1 MYAIDNQGITQTP
14 PPRWRGEEFKQV
26 VHLQLRTLQAFV
38 GGLVSLVMLVLL
50 TACGSEPRDASDAY
64 VNFLYANMPH
74 PDMAAHPLEY
84 WQANVDKTLEVR
96 ERMGWDIPEREFR
109 HFVLPLRVNNE
120 PLDDFRTLY
129 ADTLCARVAGMTIG
143 EAALEIN
150 HWCHEMATYQP
161 SDGRT
166 SSPLQTIQ
174 RGVGRCGEE
183 SVLAVA
189 ALRAAGIPARQVYT
203 PRWAHTDD
211 NHAWVE
217 VYVDGKWQFMG
228 ACEPEPRLNM
238 AWFTGPVSRALI
250 LHTKVF
256 GDYHGDEDVIQRT
269 PCYTEINVIRGY
281 VPARRSFVTVVDEKG
296 RPVRDARVE
305 FKIYNYGEYYT
316 VAAYQTD
323 RRGQAAL
330 DMGLGDMVA
339 FASKDRRFGLAVID
353 GETVT
358 VSLDHEIGERC
369 AVDLDIVPP
378 AENPLPSGATPEEV
392 ARNAER
398 TRQEDMLRE
407 ARPKGNAAV
416 IDAFLAAHND
426 DNARALLASLSE
438 KDRGDVTRDVLED
451 AYAHIDGTFNP
462 MRDCPRVDLEPLKP
476 FFAELSTL
484 GLKTRADI
492 VKWIDANIRLEN
504 ERNPQGLRMAPID
517 VLHSGKADRRNRDI
531 FYVALCRAS
540 GLEEELD
547 PLTGYASMDHEEQPA
562 VGKGTLAVRYE
573 GLDTPEYYYQFTLSK
588 IFPGTGATSL
598 CTVGE
603 DSDHNPW
610 NTVFP
615 LEIEEGYYM
624 LTSGTRLA
632 DGSVLSHTEFF
643 PVEPNR
649 TTEVPL
655 VMRSADEQLSV
666 LGTMDADRFLS
677 KTGRGYYLLAVL
689 GDRDEPTNH
698 CVRQLEAMVPQL
710 EAWGRPLLM
719 AGPAVGRAMAS
730 STANSLGRLSMLI
743 PIEDSDGSV
752 LEMLTTGV
760 KSDSRQKPVV
770 TICDSF
776 GRIVYFSQGYNTSLA
791 EDLKRVLSKL

>member
-1 MYAIDNQGITQTP
+1 M
-14 PPRWRGEEFKQV
+14 
-26 VHLQLRTLQAFV
+26 
-38 GGLVSLVMLVLL
+38 
-50 TACGSEPRDASDAY
+50 
-64 VNFLYANMPH
+64 
-74 PDMAAHPLEY
+74 
-84 WQANVDKTLEVR
+84 
-96 ERMGWDIPEREFR
+96 
-109 HFVLPLRVNNE
+109 
-120 PLDDFRTLY
+120 
-129 ADTLCARVAGMTIG
+129 
-143 EAALEIN
+143 
-150 HWCHEMATYQP
+150 
-161 SDGRT
+161 
-166 SSPLQTIQ
+166 
-174 RGVGRCGEE
+174 
-183 SVLAVA
+183 
-189 ALRAAGIPARQVYT
+189 
-203 PRWAHTDD
+203 
-211 NHAWVE
+211 
-217 VYVDGKWQFMG
+217 
-228 ACEPEPRLNM
+228 
-238 AWFTGPVSRALI
+238 
-250 LHTKVF
+250 
-256 GDYHGDEDVIQRT
+256 
-269 PCYTEINVIRGY
+269 
-281 VPARRSFVTVVDEKG
+281 
-296 RPVRDARVE
+296 
-305 FKIYNYGEYYT
+305 
-316 VAAYQTD
+316 
-323 RRGQAAL
+323 
-330 DMGLGDMVA
+330 
-339 FASKDRRFGLAVID
+339 
-353 GETVT
+353 
-358 VSLDHEIGERC
+358 
-369 AVDLDIVPP
+369 
-378 AENPLPSGATPEEV
+378 
-392 ARNAER
+392 
-398 TRQEDMLRE
+398 
-407 ARPKGNAAV
+407 
-416 IDAFLAAHND
+416 
-426 DNARALLASLSE
+426 
-438 KDRGDVTRDVLED
+438 
-451 AYAHIDGTFNP
+451 
-462 MRDCPRVDLEPLKP
+462 
-476 FFAELSTL
+476 

-492 VKWIDANIRLEN
+492 LKWIDANIRLEN

-698 CVRQLEAMVPQL
+698 CVRQLEAMVSQL

-730 STANSLGRLSMLI
+730 STATSLGRLSKLI

-776 GRIVYFSQGYNTSLA
+776 GHIVYFSQGYNTSLA

>member
-1 MYAIDNQGITQTP
+1 MRKFFFLLA
-14 PPRWRGEEFKQV
+14 
-26 VHLQLRTLQAFV
+26 AFAV
-38 GGLVSLVMLVLL
+38 LVS
-50 TACGSEPRDASDAY
+50 CGSGPKSETEQY
-64 VNFLYANMPH
+64 VDFLYAYMPW
-74 PDMAAHPLEY
+74 PDLAAKPMTY

-96 ERMGWDIPEREFR
+96 DRMGWDIPEREFR

-129 ADTLCARVAGMTIG
+129 ADTLCSRVEGMSIG

-217 VYVDGKWQFMG
+217 VFVDGKWQFMG

-281 VPARRSFVTVVDEKG
+281 VPARRSVVTVVDEKG
-296 RPVRDARVE
+296 QPVKDARVE

-323 RRGQAAL
+323 REGQAAL
-330 DMGLGDMVA
+330 DMGCGDMVA
-339 FASKDRRFGLAVID
+339 FASKEERFGLALID
-353 GETVT
+353 GEAVT
-358 VSLDHEIGERC
+358 LVLDHEIGERC
-369 AVDLDIVPP
+369 AMDLDIVPP
-378 AENPLPSGATPEEV
+378 AENPLPSGATPEEI

-398 TRQEDMLRE
+398 LKEEDALRE

-416 IDAFLAAHND
+416 IDAFLAAHDD
-426 DNARALLASLSE
+426 DNARALLSSLSA
-438 KDRGDVTRDVLED
+438 KDRGDVTLDVLED
-451 AYAHIDGTFNP
+451 AYTHIDGTFNP
-462 MRDCPRVDLEPLKP
+462 LRDCPRVDLEPLKP
-476 FFAELSTL
+476 YFAELSAL
-484 GLKTRADI
+484 GLTSRREVAE
-492 VKWIDANIRLEN
+492 WIGKNIKSDE
-504 ERNPQGLRMAPID
+504 EHNPQGLRMAPID
-517 VLHSGKADRRNRDI
+517 VLRSGKADRKNRDI
-531 FYVALCRAS
+531 FFVALCRS
-540 GLEEELD
+540 NGLEARLD
-547 PLTGYASMDHEEQPA
+547 PLTGNAEVDNYELAALETGETPSLIEIDYDLTEL
-562 VGKGTLAVRYE
+562 GKVDVKYE
-573 GLDTPEYYYQFTLSK
+573 GLAVPEYYYQFTLS
-588 IFPGTGATSL
+588 ILRPDYDLDGSAYFVTDL

-615 LEIEEGYYM
+615 LEVQPGYYM

-632 DGSVLSHTEFF
+632 DGSVLSHNEFF
-643 PVEPNR
+643 MVNAGE

-655 VMRSADEQLSV
+655 VMRKAEDGISV
-666 LGTMDADRFLS
+666 LGTMDADRFLPQ
-677 KTGRGYYLLAVL
+677 TGRGYYLLAVL
-689 GDRDEPTNH
+689 GDRDEPSVH
-698 CVRQLEAMVPQL
+698 ARRQLENLAPVL
-710 EAWGRPLLM
+710 KEWGRP
-719 AGPAVGRAMAS
+719 V
-730 STANSLGRLSMLI
+730 LI
-743 PIEDSDGSV
+743 EKDADGSI
-752 LEMLTTGV
+752 LEMLCAGV

-791 EDLKRVLSKL
+791 DDLKRILPQL

>member
-1 MYAIDNQGITQTP
+1 MRKFFFLLA
-14 PPRWRGEEFKQV
+14 
-26 VHLQLRTLQAFV
+26 AFSA
-38 GGLVSLVMLVLL
+38 LVS
-50 TACGSEPRDASDAY
+50 CGSGPKSEAEKY
-64 VNFLYANMPH
+64 VDFLYAYMPW
-74 PDMAAHPLEY
+74 PDLAAHPMTY

-96 ERMGWDIPEREFR
+96 DRMGWDVPEREFR

-129 ADTLCARVAGMTIG
+129 ADTLCARVEGMSIG

-217 VYVDGKWQFMG
+217 VFVDGKWQFMG

-281 VPARRSFVTVVDEKG
+281 VPARRSVVTVVDEKG
-296 RPVRDARVE
+296 QPVKDARVE

-316 VAAYQTD
+316 VAAYRTD
-323 RRGQAAL
+323 REGQAAL
-330 DMGLGDMVA
+330 DMGCGDMVA
-339 FASKDRRFGLAVID
+339 FASKEERFGLAVID
-353 GETVT
+353 GEAVTVT
-358 VSLDHEIGERC
+358 LDHEIGERC
-369 AVDLDIVPP
+369 AMDLDIVPP
-378 AENPLPSGATPEEV
+378 GENPLPSGATDEEV

-398 TRQEDMLRE
+398 LRAEDALRE

-416 IDAFLAAHND
+416 IDAFLAAHD
-426 DNARALLASLSE
+426 DANARALLASLSA
-438 KDRGDVTRDVLED
+438 KDRGDVTLDVLED
-451 AYAHIDGTFNP
+451 AYAHIDGEFRP
-462 MRDCPRVDLEPLKP
+462 ERDCPRVDLEPLKP
-476 FFAELSTL
+476 YFAELAAL
-484 GLKTRADI
+484 GLTSRREVTEWIGQNIKAD
-492 VKWIDANIRLEN
+492 E
-504 ERNPQGLRMAPID
+504 EHNPQGLRMAPID
-517 VLHSGKADRRNRDI
+517 VFHSGKADARNRNI
-531 FYVALCRAS
+531 FYVALCRAM
-540 GLEEELD
+540 GLEAQLD
-547 PLTGYASMDHEEQPA
+547 ALTGSAPLDDRY
-562 VGKGTLAVRYE
+562 KGVVNVQYDGT
-573 GLDTPEYYYQFTLSK
+573 GHPEYYYHFTLSK
-588 IFPGTGATSL
+588 IEEDAIQLMTFD
-598 CTVGE
+598 E

-610 NTVFP
+610 STVFP
-615 LEIEEGYYM
+615 LKLEAGYYM

-643 PVEPNR
+643 TVKSGEE
-649 TTEVPL
+649 TVVPL
-655 VMRSADEQLSV
+655 VMRKAEDGISV
-666 LGTMDADRFLS
+666 LGTMDADRFLPQ
-677 KTGRGYYLLAVL
+677 TGRGYYLLAVL
-689 GDRDEPTNH
+689 GDRDEPSVH
-698 CVRQLEAMVPQL
+698 ARRQLENLSPVL
-710 EAWGRPLLM
+710 KEWGRP
-719 AGPAVGRAMAS
+719 V
-730 STANSLGRLSMLI
+730 LI
-743 PIEDSDGSV
+743 EKDADGSI
-752 LEMLTTGV
+752 LEMLCAGV

-791 EDLKRVLSKL
+791 EDLKRILSQL

>member
-1 MYAIDNQGITQTP
+1 MKTTP
-14 PPRWRGEEFKQV
+14 RGNEGELFVQV
-26 VHLQLRTLQAFV
+26 AHYLLLPLQ
-38 GGLVSLVMLVLL
+38 VLL
-50 TACGSEPRDASDAY
+50 IVAACGSGPKTEADHYID
-64 VNFLYANMPH
+64 FLYANMPW
-74 PDMAAHPLEY
+74 PDLAAQSLDY

-96 ERMGWDIPEREFR
+96 DRMGWGIPEREFK

-129 ADTLCARVAGMTIG
+129 ADTLCARVQGMTIA

-256 GDYHGDEDVIQRT
+256 GDYRGDEDVIQRT

-281 VPARRSFVTVVDEKG
+281 VPARRSVVTVVDEAGK
-296 RPVRDARVE
+296 PVAGANVE

-316 VAAYQTD
+316 VARYATD
-323 RRGQAAL
+323 RKGQAAL
-330 DMGLGDMVA
+330 DMGCGDMVA
-339 FASKDRRFGLAVID
+339 WSAKDGRFGLCVID
-353 GETVT
+353 GEVVT
-358 VSLDHEIGERC
+358 LTLDRRIGERGSL
-369 AVDLDIVPP
+369 DLDIVPP
-378 AENPLPSGATPEEV
+378 AEDPLPSGATEEEV

-398 TRQEDMLRE
+398 LKAEDVLRE

-416 IDAFLAAHND
+416 LDAFLAAHDD
-426 DNARALLASLSE
+426 DNARALLASLSA
-438 KDRGDVTRDVLED
+438 KDRGDVTLDVLED
-451 AYAHIDGTFNP
+451 AYAHIDGAFVP
-462 MRDCPRVDLEPLKP
+462 ERDCPRVELEPLKP
-476 FFAELSTL
+476 YFAELAAL
-484 GLKTRADI
+484 GLKSRPEI
-492 VKWIDANIRLEN
+492 VKWISANIALEN

-517 VLHSGKADRRNRDI
+517 VLHSGKADRQNRDI

-540 GLEEELD
+540 GLEEQLD
-547 PLTGYASMDHEEQPA
+547 PLTGYASMDHEEKPI
-562 VGKGTLAVRYE
+562 VGKGILAVTFD
-573 GLDTPEYYYQFTLSK
+573 GSDVPEYYYHFTLTQL
-588 IFPGTGATSL
+588 FPKTGTTRL

-610 NTVFP
+610 HTVFP
-615 LEIEEGYYM
+615 LALEEGCYM

-632 DGSVLSHTEFF
+632 DGSVLSHNEFF
-643 PVEPNR
+643 TVEAGK

-655 VMRSADEQLSV
+655 VMRRAEDQLSV
-666 LGTMDADRFLS
+666 LGTMDADRFLPQ
-677 KTGRGYYLLAVL
+677 TGRGYFLLAVL
-689 GDRDEPTNH
+689 GERDEPSVH
-698 CVRQLEAMVPQL
+698 ARRQLETLAPVL
-710 EAWGRPLLM
+710 NEWGRPVL
-719 AGPAVGRAMAS
+719 V
-730 STANSLGRLSMLI
+730 
-743 PIEDSDGSV
+743 EKDEDGSIR
-752 LEMLTTGV
+752 EMLCAGV
-760 KSDSRQKPVV
+760 KSDLRQLPVV

-776 GRIVYFSQGYNTSLA
+776 GRIVFFSQGYNTSLA
-791 EDLKRVLSKL
+791 EDLKRVLSQL

>member
-1 MYAIDNQGITQTP
+1 MYTLSNQRITKIAP
-14 PPRWRGEEFKQV
+14 LRSIGELFVQV
-26 VHLQLRTLQAFV
+26 AHYLLLPLQ
-38 GGLVSLVMLVLL
+38 VLL
-50 TACGSEPRDASDAY
+50 IVAACGSGPKTEADRY
-64 VNFLYANMPH
+64 VDFLYANMPW
-74 PDMAAHPLEY
+74 PDLAAQPLAY

-96 ERMGWDIPEREFR
+96 DRMGWDIPEREFR

-129 ADTLCARVAGMTIG
+129 ADTLCARVQGLPIA

-189 ALRAAGIPARQVYT
+189 ALRAVGIPARQVYT

-256 GDYHGDEDVIQRT
+256 GDYHGDEDVIRRT

-281 VPARRSFVTVVDEKG
+281 VPARRSVVTVVDEAGK
-296 RPVRDARVE
+296 PVAGANVE

-316 VAAYQTD
+316 VARYATD
-323 RRGQAAL
+323 RQGRAAL
-330 DMGLGDMVA
+330 DMGCGDMVA
-339 FASKDRRFGLAVID
+339 WAAKDGRFGLAVID
-353 GETVT
+353 GEAVT
-358 VSLDHEIGERC
+358 VALDHAMGERF
-369 AVDLDIVPP
+369 ALDLDIVPP
-378 AENPLPSGATPEEV
+378 AEDPLPSGATEEEV

-398 TRQEDMLRE
+398 LKAEDALRE

-416 IDAFLAAHND
+416 IDAFLAVHD
-426 DNARALLASLSE
+426 DANARALLASLSA
-438 KDRGDVTRDVLED
+438 KDRGDVTLDVLED
-451 AYAHIDGTFNP
+451 AYAHIDGAFVP
-462 MRDCPRVDLEPLKP
+462 LRDCPRVELEPLKP
-476 FFAELSTL
+476 YFAELAAL
-484 GLKTRADI
+484 GLKTRPEI
-492 VKWIDANIRLEN
+492 VKWISAHISLEN

-517 VLHSGKADRRNRDI
+517 VLHSGKADRQNRDI

-547 PLTGYASMDHEEQPA
+547 PLTGYAAMDHEEQPA
-562 VGKGTLAVRYE
+562 VGKGTLELVYDGPDA
-573 GLDTPEYYYQFTLSK
+573 PEYYYQFTLTQL
-588 IFPGTGATSL
+588 FPSTGTTRL

-610 NTVFP
+610 NSIFP
-615 LEIEEGYYM
+615 LEIEAGCYM

-632 DGSVLSHTEFF
+632 DGSVLSHNEFF
-643 PVEPNR
+643 TIQEGE
-649 TTEVPL
+649 TTQVPL
-655 VMRSADEQLSV
+655 VMRRVEDQLSV
-666 LGTMDADRFLS
+666 LGTMDADRFLPQ
-677 KTGRGYYLLAVL
+677 TGRGYFLLAVL
-689 GDRDEPTNH
+689 GERDEPSVH
-698 CVRQLEAMVPQL
+698 ARRQLETLAPVL
-710 EAWGRPLLM
+710 AEWGRPVL
-719 AGPAVGRAMAS
+719 V
-730 STANSLGRLSMLI
+730 
-743 PIEDSDGSV
+743 EKDEDGSIR
-752 LEMLTTGV
+752 EMLCAGV
-760 KSDSRQKPVV
+760 KSESRQLPVV

-791 EDLKRVLSKL
+791 EDLKRVIAQL

>member
-1 MYAIDNQGITQTP
+1 MKTLRYAP
-14 PPRWRGEEFKQV
+14 
-26 VHLQLRTLQAFV
+26 
-38 GGLVSLVMLVLL
+38 VSVSARRKMLASPDTARFAPLLVLL
-50 TACGSEPRDASDAY
+50 IVSLTLAGCGSEPKGPADEY
-64 VNFLYANMPH
+64 VNFLYAYMPQ
-74 PDMAAHPLEY
+74 PDLAAHPLAY
-84 WQANVDKTLEVR
+84 WEANVAKTLEVR

-129 ADTLCARVAGMTIG
+129 ADTLCARVAGMGIG

-166 SSPLQTIQ
+166 SSPLQTLQ

-217 VYVDGKWQFMG
+217 VYVDGKWHFMG
-228 ACEPEPRLNM
+228 ACEPEPRLDM

-281 VPARRSFVTVVDEKG
+281 VPARRSVVTVVDQAGK
-296 RPVRDARVE
+296 PVRDARVE

-323 RRGQAAL
+323 RKGQAAL
-330 DMGLGDMVA
+330 DMGKGDMVA
-339 FASKDRRFGLAVID
+339 WAAKNGRFGLAVID
-353 GETVT
+353 GEAVTVT
-358 VSLDHEIGERC
+358 LDHAMGERF
-369 AVDLDIVPP
+369 ALDLDIVPP
-378 AENPLPSGATPEEV
+378 VEDPLPSGATEEEV

-398 TRQEDMLRE
+398 TRLEDALRE
-407 ARPKGNAAV
+407 ARPKGNVAV
-416 IDAFLAAHND
+416 VDAFLAAHD
-426 DNARALLASLSE
+426 DANARALLASLSE
-438 KDRGDVTRDVLED
+438 KDRGDVPLDVLED
-451 AYAHIDGTFNP
+451 AYAHIDGPFNP
-462 MRDCPRVDLEPLKP
+462 LRDCPRVDLEPLKP
-476 FFAELSTL
+476 YFKELAAL
-484 GLKTRADI
+484 GLKSRPEI
-492 VKWIDANIRLEN
+492 VKWISANIRLCN
-504 ERNPQGLRMAPID
+504 DRNPQGLQMAPVD
-517 VLHSGKADRRNRDI
+517 VLHSGQADAHNRDI
-531 FYVALCRAS
+531 FFVALCRAS

-547 PLTGYASMDHEEQPA
+547 PLTGRATMETVEVPA
-562 VGKGTLAVRYE
+562 LPEGTLAVTYD
-573 GLDTPEYYYQFTLSK
+573 GTGTPEYYYHFTLSQ
-588 IFPGTGATSL
+588 IFPSTGSMKL

-615 LEIEEGYYM
+615 LTLDTGYYM
-624 LTSGTRLA
+624 LTGGTRLA

-643 PVEPNR
+643 TVEEGKQ
-649 TTEVPL
+649 TEVPL
-655 VMRSADEQLSV
+655 VMRSADDKITV

-677 KTGRGYYLLAVL
+677 RTGRGYYLLAVL
-689 GDRDEPTNH
+689 GDRDEPSVH
-698 CVRQLEAMVPQL
+698 ARRQLETLAPVL
-710 EAWGRPLLM
+710 EQWGRPVL
-719 AGPAVGRAMAS
+719 
-730 STANSLGRLSMLI
+730 
-743 PIEDSDGSV
+743 IEDDPDGSIV
-752 LEMLTTGV
+752 TMLTEGC
-760 KSDSRQKPVV
+760 KSSSRQLPVV
-770 TICDSF
+770 TVCDSF
-776 GRIVYFSQGYNTSLA
+776 GHIVYFSQGYNTSLA
-791 EDLKRVLSKL
+791 EDLKRVIDQL